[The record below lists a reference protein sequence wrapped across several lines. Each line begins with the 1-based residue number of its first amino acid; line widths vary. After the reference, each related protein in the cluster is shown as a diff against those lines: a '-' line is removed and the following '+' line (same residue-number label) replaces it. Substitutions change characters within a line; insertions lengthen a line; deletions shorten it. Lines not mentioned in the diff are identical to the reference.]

1 MEEMTKNKETIYFI
15 YLMYHEVITQSI
27 SASQVL
33 DSLKEL
39 WKNK

>member
-1 MEEMTKNKETIYFI
+1 MTKNKETIYF
-15 YLMYHEVITQSI
+15 MYHEVITQSI

-39 WKNK
+39 RKNKWN